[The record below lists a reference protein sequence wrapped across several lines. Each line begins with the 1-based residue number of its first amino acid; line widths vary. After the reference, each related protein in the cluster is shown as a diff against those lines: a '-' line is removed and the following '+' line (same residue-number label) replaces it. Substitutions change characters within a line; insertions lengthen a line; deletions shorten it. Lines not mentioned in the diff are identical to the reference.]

1 MLQVIGVYVFVVS
14 ISSINKYKNK
24 SLQLLFFFF
33 ASINK
38 QRFLFF
44 ALESILLVKHFTIFI
59 SLIQKGDILKI
70 VTVLGARPQFIKA
83 AAGSRALRK
92 EHREIIIHTG
102 QHFDDNMSAIFFRE
116 MRIPE
121 PDYNLGISGG
131 SHAQMTA
138 KMLIGIEEILI
149 REQPDALLVYGD
161 TNSTLAAALAAVKIH
176 IPVIHV
182 EAGNRLGTLDNPE
195 EINRITTDH
204 IATLNFCATE
214 DALNKLKHEGLGE
227 RAYCVGNIMYDSFL
241 HFTDQPWNN
250 QNIFDFYGNKVKV
263 PDVYYFMT
271 CHRQENT
278 YSDEPLTEIL
288 LAMNSLDAPT
298 IYAVHP
304 RNHDRAKRICEKY
317 KFSNI
322 ILTQPVGYS
331 DSVHLTK
338 NAKKIVTDSGGLQ
351 CEAFYA
357 GVQCVFVL
365 DYVVW
370 AETMVGNRNQ
380 LAKADHS
387 DILDKLSKEQIIDPL
402 YKPFGDGHAAEK
414 ICSIIRKWERKELR

>member
-1 MLQVIGVYVFVVS
+1 M
-14 ISSINKYKNK
+14 
-24 SLQLLFFFF
+24 
-33 ASINK
+33 
-38 QRFLFF
+38 
-44 ALESILLVKHFTIFI
+44 
-59 SLIQKGDILKI
+59 KI
-70 VTVLGARPQFIKA
+70 VTVVGARPQFIKA
-83 AAGSRALRK
+83 AAGSRQIRK
-92 EHREIIIHTG
+92 EHKEVLVHTG

-116 MRIPE
+116 MGIPE

-138 KMLIGIEEILI
+138 KMLVGIEEIL
-149 REQPDALLVYGD
+149 EKEKPDALLVYGD
-161 TNSTLAAALAAVKIH
+161 TNSTLAAALSAVKLRIS
-176 IPVIHV
+176 VIHV

-195 EINRITTDH
+195 EVNRITTDH
-204 IATLNFCATE
+204 LATLDFCATK
-214 DALNKLKHEGLGE
+214 DALSKLKSEGLGE
-227 RAYCVGNIMYDSFL
+227 RSYCVGNIMYDSFL
-241 HFTDQPWNN
+241 HFADKPWNEHS
-250 QNIFDFYGNKVKV
+250 IVDFEGNKVSV
-263 PDVYYFMT
+263 PTEYYYMT

-288 LAMNSLDAPT
+288 MAMNSLEAPT

-304 RNHDRAKRICEKY
+304 RNHERAKRVCEING
-317 KFSNI
+317 FRNI

-370 AETMVGNRNQ
+370 PETMVDNRNQ
-380 LAKADHS
+380 LAKANHL
-387 DILDKLSKEQIIDPL
+387 DILEKLSKTQTINPD
-402 YKPFGDGHAAEK
+402 YQPFGDGHAAEK
-414 ICSIIRKWERKELR
+414 ICDIIRAWEKTRIR